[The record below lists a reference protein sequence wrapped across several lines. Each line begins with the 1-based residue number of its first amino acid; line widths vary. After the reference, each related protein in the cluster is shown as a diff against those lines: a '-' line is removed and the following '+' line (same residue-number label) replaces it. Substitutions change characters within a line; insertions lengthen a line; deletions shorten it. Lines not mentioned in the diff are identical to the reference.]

1 MPLQQHLLP
10 HYQIRRSRRQS
21 SSLPQFCSNLTG
33 NTLLLIVGG
42 FSSAEVLNNNLK
54 LKNSK
59 KEEVGGSTTKTP
71 QLKNDV
77 MRDEE
82 NTRKYTLIR

>member
-1 MPLQQHLLP
+1 
-10 HYQIRRSRRQS
+10 
-21 SSLPQFCSNLTG
+21 
-33 NTLLLIVGG
+33 
-42 FSSAEVLNNNLK
+42 VLNNNLK